1 MTHQRKD
8 CVDRPRKIGAKFTGK
23 ELCGDE
29 HIVPDLGLGFDG
41 KRDRWAGY
49 DAAEYKDVMREFEVA
64 DMERKRRK
72 AREMEERMGEAKLNR
87 RKKRKQKEAAAAGK
101 QKKDKQSGSDSDS
114 EGGGGDSDTDSEG
127 GSDVDDEG
135 EDARLR
141 DFDAT
146 SAPMGSKDDRTR
158 TTTRNL
164 RIRED
169 TAKYL
174 FNLDVNSAHYD
185 PKTRSMRDN
194 PMQHLKADD
203 QPMFQGDN
211 KPRTSGEANEV
222 KQMELF
228 AWEAYTHGANVHFNA
243 LPTQLEKMH
252 QQHVRKKE
260 RLVEETK
267 QELLDRYG
275 GREHLDAPKELLFS
289 QTENYVE
296 YARDGT
302 ALRGA
307 DGQRKMA
314 KSKYEEDVFVL
325 DHTSVWGSWYDAN
338 IGRWGYWCCK
348 STDRHTHCS
357 PPTHEPHGFLGLS
370 PVTHVP
376 FTPVTPVP
384 VTPVPVAALPVA
396 VPVTPVP
403 VAAVPVVVGTE
414 VVGTERQEV

>member
-1 MTHQRKD
+1 
-8 CVDRPRKIGAKFTGK
+8 
-23 ELCGDE
+23 
-29 HIVPDLGLGFDG
+29 
-41 KRDRWAGY
+41 
-49 DAAEYKDVMREFEVA
+49 
-64 DMERKRRK
+64 MERKRRK

-87 RKKRKQKEAAAAGK
+87 RRKKKQKEAAAAAAGK
-101 QKKDKQSGSDSDS
+101 EKKNKQSGSDSDS
-114 EGGGGDSDTDSEG
+114 EGGGSDSDSDSEG
-127 GSDVDDEG
+127 GSDLDDEG

-174 FNLDVNSAHYD
+174 FNLDVNSAYYD

-194 PMQHLKADD
+194 PLLHLKPED

-252 QQHVRKKE
+252 QEHVEKKE

-275 GREHLDAPKELLFS
+275 GREHLDAPKEVLFS

-296 YARDGT
+296 YGRDGT
-302 ALRGA
+302 AIRGI

-314 KSKYEEDVFVL
+314 KSKYEEDVLVL

-338 IGRWGYWCCK
+338 SERWGYMCCK
-348 STDRHTHCS
+348 STDRHNHCTPS
-357 PPTHEPHGFLGLS
+357 HAQEYPLLGE
-370 PVTHVP
+370 T
-376 FTPVTPVP
+376 
-384 VTPVPVAALPVA
+384 AALP
-396 VPVTPVP
+396 PVT
-403 VAAVPVVVGTE
+403 GRE
-414 VVGTERQEV
+414 EM